1 MDRPKRVLV
10 LDFDHDLLITLERV
24 LEDAGFR
31 TTTTWDVKEG
41 VALLQSGAFDFFVIG
56 DRPPQLDAEALLAL
70 LRRQGL
76 RFGSFM
82 LGDADSY
89 GGHGSLVDQIRRYPC
104 LESSKRAPLCDTL
117 SQESGQFR
125 AG

>member
-41 VALLQSGAFDFFVIG
+41 VALLQSGF
-56 DRPPQLDAEALLAL
+56 RL
-70 LRRQGL
+70 
-76 RFGSFM
+76 
-82 LGDADSY
+82 
-89 GGHGSLVDQIRRYPC
+89 
-104 LESSKRAPLCDTL
+104 LCDRRPAAPT
-117 SQESGQFR
+117 R
-125 AG
+125 R